1 MTNFDFL
8 KGFNKELYEI
18 GIKLEEDVLESPRAV
33 TADATLFLENI
44 VKDIYRLSNN
54 KLDKNLISF
63 YKKIDNLYRQGVISY
78 FYKNKLQDAYTLR
91 NRIHQKNL
99 GKKQEEKLA
108 FDLHKRLYYISK
120 KYFRDFCDNAR
131 YINIPDY
138 QKPTKVE
145 FHFDNCIICGSPNK
159 TSQSN
164 MCKVCNQKIDNAN
177 FMLSLEESFLDM
189 KFTRQD
195 LIDFGIEESRAIL
208 LLMDLSKYG
217 AVVNKGRYYKF
228 DRDNFQEYLS
238 EIDEYIKI
246 GIMINKFYKDEISAY
261 DIKNTHEYQKGSKNE
276 KFYRELFKL
285 VNQKVEKTFEANL
298 IKLNDIEKSMKI
310 SSMSQY
316 NINHWYSHQKELFN
330 QGSLNEAFILYNEIL
345 INDFFKMQ
353 MKGMDENEIMKEL
366 NIYSDTLYFWKNHF
380 IEGDFYKKNKNTK
393 QKMIINEI
401 KNNKSLNDS
410 LESAKVTKND
420 FDKMYLDSKMS
431 NDEFS
436 KKIDEEYVAKRQKL
450 LIKHLKSNNLN
461 KAIKLTKISKKEF
474 LNWYYKGER
483 ESSEFYIKTTE
494 LLMEKYISYRKNDW
508 NKKEILK
515 EINVSSAMFNTWSQH
530 DEFKLFRDFEEE
542 NNKITSSLLKRGK
555 IINSIK
561 DGKGK
566 EEAIFSA
573 NITPREFME
582 IYNNS
587 KKEGTDF
594 YLRFDVEY
602 EKSRKKQFMKLIH
615 DDDFYCVI
623 QKCEISQKE
632 FNKWYIKDQDK
643 FISSGEASPFYLTTT
658 DALMNKYL
666 KARLN
671 GKNQPDAAKS
681 VGLSNSII
689 NKWLN
694 HTEHSL
700 YSQFEDRYN
709 QVMVDLIVD
718 GFKKNKSKMEVSE
731 ISDISIK
738 TVDEFIEQGK
748 SENSQFEELSNLYE
762 GTVIPVHLDIFLQNF
777 KNKSFNRSIKNSKLT
792 AEELNYYYELGKSGN
807 ERFADFYRDYLNVK
821 MDIYV
826 NNMISRKSKKIALR
840 NSHLSKDELD
850 SNIEEIENNI
860 LKKRISIISDGIIK
874 NKRTGVK
881 LAKSAGI
888 SVDEIYK
895 WYLEG
900 KNGNEKYKALSM
912 LFECGVIAYRLFEFN
927 EAISIG
933 IPKSYVKKQL
943 KKDIGNVD
951 YKFWVKYDIFNQ
963 KLDYFDFENYCLD
976 EEKIKNVL
984 KEADF
989 LNITFHDGIFKALNS
1004 NRNLINDK
1012 TKFPIKV
1019 SIIDA
1024 SQLSK

>member
-8 KGFNKELYEI
+8 KEFNKELYEI

-63 YKKIDNLYRQGVISY
+63 YKKIDNLYRLGVISY

-99 GKKQEEKLA
+99 DKKQEKKLA
-108 FDLHKRLYYISK
+108 FDLDKRLYYIAK
-120 KYFRDFCDNAR
+120 KYFKDYCDNAR
-131 YINIPDY
+131 YVNIPEY

-177 FMLSLEESFLDM
+177 FMLTLQDTFADM
-189 KFTRQD
+189 EFTRQD
-195 LIDFGIEESRAIL
+195 LIDFGIDESRAIL

-217 AVVNKGRYYKF
+217 AIVNKGEYYKF
-228 DRDNFQEYLS
+228 DSDNFKEYLS

-246 GIMINKFYKDEISAY
+246 GLMINRFYKDQISAY
-261 DIKNTHEYQKGSKNE
+261 DIKNSPEYQKGFKNE
-276 KFYRELFKL
+276 KPYRELFKL

-298 IKLNDIEKSMKI
+298 LKLKDIKKSMKI

-316 NINHWYSHQKELFN
+316 NINHWYSHEKDSFN
-330 QGSLNEAFILYNEIL
+330 QGSLNEAFILYNELL
-345 INDFFKMQ
+345 IDEFFKMQ
-353 MKGMDENEIMKEL
+353 MKGIDENEIMKEL
-366 NIYSDTLYFWKNHF
+366 DIYPDTVYFWQNHF
-380 IEGDFYKKNKNTK
+380 IEGDFYKKNKNAK

-410 LESAKVTKND
+410 LQSANVTKND
-420 FDKMYLDSKMS
+420 FDKMYLDSKMT

-436 KKIDEEYVAKRQKL
+436 KEIDKEYVAKRQKL
-450 LIKHLKSNNLN
+450 LIKHLRNNNLN
-461 KAIKLTKISKKEF
+461 KAIKLSKISKKEF
-474 LNWYYKGER
+474 LQWYYKGER

-515 EINVSSAMFNTWSQH
+515 EINVSTAMFNSWSKH

-542 NNKITSSLLKRGK
+542 NNKITSTLVKRGK

-561 DGKGK
+561 EGKGK

-602 EKSRKKQFMKLIH
+602 EKSRKKQFMELIQ
-615 DDDFYCVI
+615 DDDFYCAI

-643 FISSGEASPFYLTTT
+643 FISSGDATPFYLTTT

-666 KARLN
+666 KERLN
-671 GKNQPDAAKS
+671 GKNQPDAAKN

-709 QVMVDLIVD
+709 QVMADLIVD
-718 GFKKNKSKMEVSE
+718 GFKNGKSKMEVSE
-731 ISDISIK
+731 INDISIK
-738 TVDEFIEQGK
+738 TIEEFIELGK
-748 SENSQFEELSNLYE
+748 TENSKYEELSRLYE
-762 GTVIPVHLDIFLQNF
+762 GTVIPVHLDTFLENF
-777 KNKSFNRSIKNSKLT
+777 KNKSFNKSLKNSRLT
-792 AEELNYYYELGKSGN
+792 AEEIDYYYDLGKSGN
-807 ERFADFYRDYLNVK
+807 EGFADFYRDYLNAK
-821 MDIYV
+821 IDIYV
-826 NNMISRKSKKIALR
+826 NNILSRKSKKIALR

-850 SNIEEIENNI
+850 SNIEEIENTI
-860 LKKRISIISDGIIK
+860 LNKRISLIGEGIVK

-881 LAKSAGI
+881 LAKDVGI
-888 SVDEIYK
+888 TVNELYK
-895 WYLEG
+895 WYIEG
-900 KNGNEKYKALSM
+900 KNGNDKYKVLSM
-912 LFECGVIAYRLFEFN
+912 LFECGVIAYRVVEFN

-933 IPKSYVKKQL
+933 IPKSFVKKQL
-943 KKDIGNVD
+943 KKHLGNVD
-951 YKFWVKYDIFNQ
+951 YKLWVKYDIFNQ
-963 KLDYFDFENYCLD
+963 ELDYFDFENDCLD
-976 EEKIKNVL
+976 EKKIKNVL
-984 KEADF
+984 KDADF
-989 LNITFHDGIFKALNS
+989 LNITFHNGIFKALDS
-1004 NRNLINDK
+1004 NRNFINDT
-1012 TKFPIKV
+1012 TKFPIKI

-1024 SQLSK
+1024 SEFSK